1 MGRNAHDA
9 LLLFDGTC
17 GFCAG
22 SVQFVLRHE
31 SRRKTLTFA
40 SLQSETGSRVRRAH
54 PELDDVDSV
63 IWYEP
68 ATPGRAETVLVRSSA
83 VVRVLDYLGGLWRI
97 LGWLARIIPRF
108 VRDAAYDFVARHR
121 HQLVRG
127 RGPMCLVPSEDQR
140 ARFIDLAT
148 AATEESV
155 ASR

>member
-1 MGRNAHDA
+1 MNGSSGA

-31 SRRKTLTFA
+31 GADRSLKFA
-40 SLQSETGSRVRRAH
+40 SLQSATGAHVRAAH

-68 ATPGRAETVLVRSSA
+68 ATESRGERVLVRSTA
-83 VVRVLDYLGGLWRI
+83 VLHVLDYLGGIWRM
-97 LGWLARIIPRF
+97 LGWLARLVPR
-108 VRDAAYDFVARHR
+108 VIRDRVYDLVARHR
-121 HQLVRG
+121 HRLVRG
-127 RGPMCLVPSEDQR
+127 GQVCVLPTPEQR
-140 ARFIDLAT
+140 DRFIDLS
-148 AATEESV
+148 TEETV